1 MKAVYYEE
9 FGSPDVL
16 KVGERP
22 VPTPGPD
29 QVLIKVA
36 ATSVNP
42 IDRRLRTGELKDF
55 FQYNWPVIP
64 GWDVAGRI
72 EAVGDDVEDF
82 KVGDDVVGLGFTW
95 QIGVGAYAQFMT
107 VDETAI
113 AKKPA
118 NLSWHEAACLPLVNL
133 TAWQSLNESY
143 KVQPGDSV
151 FIQAGAGGI
160 GSVAIPIAKHLGAK
174 VYTTTRSK
182 NFEYVE
188 QRGADVAI
196 DYKRSNYV
204 HVLKEHEPDGVN
216 MTLETL
222 EDKIYVENAIRI
234 TRRGGT
240 VIYMNNEPPD
250 MPEQNEKDIH
260 AEWVHHRPDGAM
272 LGEIMALYGTGA
284 LPVPK
289 LEVMALE
296 DAAEAH
302 RKIESWRTNGK
313 IVLHV
318 QDV

>member
-9 FGSPDVL
+9 FGSADIL
-16 KVGERP
+16 KLGEQP
-22 VPTPGPD
+22 KPEPGPD
-29 QVLIKVA
+29 QVLVKVA

-42 IDRRLRTGELKDF
+42 IDRRLRSGELKDF
-55 FQYNWPVIP
+55 FQYSWPVIP

-72 EAVGDDVEDF
+72 EAVGEDVEDF
-82 KVGDDVVGLGFTW
+82 QVGDDVVGLGFTW
-95 QIGVGAYAQFMT
+95 SVGPGAYAEYMAI
-107 VDETAI
+107 DETAI

-118 NLSWHEAACLPLVNL
+118 NLTWHEAASLPLVNL

-182 NFEYVE
+182 NFDYVTS
-188 QRGADVAI
+188 RGADVPI
-196 DYKRSNYV
+196 DYKRTNYV
-204 HVLKEHEPDGVN
+204 HVLKEHEPDGVS

-222 EDKIYVENAIRI
+222 EDKIYVENAIRV
-234 TRRGGT
+234 TKAGGA
-240 VIYMNNEPPD
+240 VIYMNNEPPE
-250 MPEQNEKDIH
+250 MPEKNDKGIH

-272 LGEIMALYGTGA
+272 LQTIMDLYGNGTFTA
-284 LPVPK
+284 PK
-289 LEVMALE
+289 MEVMGLE

-302 RKIESWRTNGK
+302 RKSESWRTNGK
-313 IVLHV
+313 MVLHV
-318 QDV
+318 QDI